1 MIALYRLAQLSSP
14 ATVTNAKVPVK
25 KIFLS
30 DAIFDEIKKRV
41 KTEKVLSQTINSSF
55 RFILTGPDNA
65 VRKWVVDCKVTPPT
79 IIEMGEGD
87 VDVEMTMKD
96 SDFVKIVTG
105 KLRPDQA
112 FLQRK
117 LKIKGNLAK
126 AMKLRTLLK
135 PELMKAKL

>member
-1 MIALYRLAQLSSP
+1 MIALYRLAEPSSTTVKIP
-14 ATVTNAKVPVK
+14 AK

-30 DAIFDEIKKRV
+30 DGIFDEIKERAKMENDL
-41 KTEKVLSQTINSSF
+41 TQNINSSF

-65 VRKWVVDCKVTPPT
+65 VKKWVVDCKVKPPVV
-79 IIEMGEGD
+79 IEMGEGD

-96 SDFVKIVTG
+96 SDFIEIVNG

-112 FLQRK
+112 FLQRR

-135 PELMKAKL
+135 SGLLKAKL